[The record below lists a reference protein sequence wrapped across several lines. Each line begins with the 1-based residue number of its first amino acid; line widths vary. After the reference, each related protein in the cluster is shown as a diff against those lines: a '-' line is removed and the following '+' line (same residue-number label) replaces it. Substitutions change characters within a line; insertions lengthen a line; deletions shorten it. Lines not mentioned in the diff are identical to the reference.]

1 MDSNLDILYE
11 IREKLRQ
18 IEICV
23 EEIANNLEE
32 ESRNAQEK
40 E

>member
-11 IREKLRQ
+11 IKEKLRQ

-23 EEIANNLEE
+23 EEITNNIEE
-32 ESRNAQEK
+32 QSKQDA
-40 E
+40 